1 MCFCLSLYL
10 AIYRVAYYYMLSI
23 KHNYPQHLDIS
34 LQEQALTRWKNG
46 GLVVLPTETVY
57 GLGADA
63 TNGEAVAAIY
73 ALKSRPRFNPLIIHV
88 ASAEMARRYVQWND
102 RAETLSQ
109 FWPGPLTLV
118 LKHTGGIA
126 DIVLSGGDTVA
137 VRVPRHP
144 YARSLLAAYGAPIAA
159 PSANRS
165 GRISPTTAQHVRDEF
180 GDACP
185 LVIDGGACEVG
196 VESTV
201 VDVSGNLPR
210 LLRHGSIT
218 REMLEAALNIKVLT
232 STSAESGAARAS
244 PGMLASHYAPSK
256 PLRLNANSVGA
267 REGLLAFGVPEC
279 DYDVMVQ
286 LSETQNLEHAAANL
300 FAGMRT
306 LDANPEIDAIAVMP
320 IPNLGVGEAIN
331 DRLQRAAAP
340 RIDV

>member
-1 MCFCLSLYL
+1 
-10 AIYRVAYYYMLSI
+10 MLSI

-88 ASAEMARRYVQWND
+88 ASVEMARRYVQWND
-102 RAETLSQ
+102 RAELLSQ

-126 DIVLSGGDTVA
+126 DIVMAGGDTVA

-144 YARSLLAAYGAPIAA
+144 YARSLLAAYDAPIAA

-185 LVIDGGACEVG
+185 QVIDGGACEVG

-201 VDVSGNLPR
+201 VDVSGDRPR

-218 REMLEAALNIKVLT
+218 REMLEAVLGMQM
-232 STSAESGAARAS
+232 STYTHTMSGESGAALAS

-256 PLRLNANSVGA
+256 PLRLDATSVGA
-267 REGLLAFGVPEC
+267 REGLLAFGVPDC

-286 LSETQNLEHAAANL
+286 LSNSANLQEAAANL
-300 FAGMRT
+300 FAGLRA
-306 LDANPEIDAIAVMP
+306 LDANPAIDAIAVMP

-340 RIDV
+340 RL